1 MVEASGPKRMKIV
14 APDLPLND
22 NRIPRRRLM
31 QRTTKQPTQ
40 ITGEVSVETTIV
52 SAAAV
57 LESTSHITVQPTRRS
72 SRFQVVPPTGRPHTR
87 PRKSHRSR
95 MFARNGEKHAAK
107 KSKHSPVMLF
117 DGSLPT
123 DNSKQRPT
131 TTSHRSRLIARIGE
145 KHAAI
150 KARHPSLVPFD
161 GNRPFYIIPGIV
173 G

>member
-1 MVEASGPKRMKIV
+1 MVGPN
-14 APDLPLND
+14 PPLND
-22 NRIPRRRLM
+22 NRIPRRRRLM

-40 ITGEVSVETTIV
+40 ITGEVSVETTT
-52 SAAAV
+52 AAV

-95 MFARNGEKHAAK
+95 MFARIGKKHAAK
-107 KSKHSPVMLF
+107 KSKHSPVVLF

-131 TTSHRSRLIARIGE
+131 TTSHRSRFIARIGE

-161 GNRPFYIIPGIV
+161 GNRPFYNIPGIV